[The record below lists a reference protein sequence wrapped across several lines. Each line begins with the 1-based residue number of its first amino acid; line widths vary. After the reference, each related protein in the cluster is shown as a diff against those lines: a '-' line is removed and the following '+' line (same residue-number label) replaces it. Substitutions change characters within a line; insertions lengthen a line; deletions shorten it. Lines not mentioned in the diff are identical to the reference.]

1 MEYGSLGCFVHLQ
14 DVLAESVLGD
24 GNIGQYELFAC
35 GIRKDPFYLFT
46 PILQT
51 FLTLIFALSPMD
63 TEKEK

>member
-1 MEYGSLGCFVHLQ
+1 MV
-14 DVLAESVLGD
+14 
-24 GNIGQYELFAC
+24 NIGQYELFAY

-63 TEKEK
+63 TEKEKESSDHA